1 MQITMG
7 SNDGAKLFRALKAD
21 YLVLFR
27 DILFPRF
34 KDVFTLVF
42 IFPGF
47 KMKNLLILAHSIIF
61 YPW

>member
-7 SNDGAKLFRALKAD
+7 SNDGAKLFRALKVD
-21 YLVLFR
+21 SLVLFR
-27 DILFPRF
+27 NILFPRL

-47 KMKNLLILAHSIIF
+47 KRKIF
-61 YPW
+61 